1 LIGIFIFESYM
12 AEQDEGEKGAAGPQ
26 NDPGLMV
33 EELIDILKVL
43 NYEETFL
50 SSKGFRPLTRCHF
63 TSASVSSQDNFQYFT
78 ALFTWLLS
86 LNGASASF
94 NKYDDPGTIAN
105 NITVELSKL
114 GLNLDFPPQ
123 KLRSGVGEAPCLIL
137 LSLAKRALQ
146 SKKVKFSKPVFPKEK
161 EIQGEVIGG
170 EDDDLE
176 DNLIEEDDFE
186 EAVFAEVKAGQPVAE
201 EENEAD
207 NAPIWSSVDPNEWLL
222 EVERVGPRLKFA
234 ADPTGGDSR
243 EWRLHLEQ
251 TKQLKANI
259 LKELPE
265 TEAKLKR
272 IADDLSKCLERI
284 SAQERKINTS
294 MGEITG
300 NYRVQA
306 NSLNEVQLRYKQSN
320 ENVAEL
326 SSQLQQ
332 INERIEEIQD
342 KIDRQGKVVTNNS
355 PLQGIKEA
363 FKVLKAEIRDMELRG
378 AVLSHALFQAKL
390 KEKSN

>member
-1 LIGIFIFESYM
+1 M
-12 AEQDEGEKGAAGPQ
+12 AEPEEAEVAGSGPQ
-26 NDPGLMV
+26 NDPGIMI
-33 EELIDILKVL
+33 EEIIDIVKVL
-43 NYEETFL
+43 NYEDTFL
-50 SSKGFRPLTRCHF
+50 SSKGFKPLTKGHF
-63 TSASVSSQDNFQYFT
+63 TSASNNSQDNFQYFT
-78 ALFTWLLS
+78 ALVSWLLT
-86 LNGASASF
+86 LNGSSASF
-94 NKYDDPGTIAN
+94 NKYDDPGTISS
-105 NITVELSKL
+105 NITVELTKL
-114 GLNLDFPPQ
+114 GINLDFPPQ
-123 KLRSGVGEAPCLIL
+123 KIRAGVGEVPCLIL
-137 LSLAKRALQ
+137 LTLAKRALQ
-146 SKKVKFSKPVFPKEK
+146 SKKVKFSKPVFPKEQ

-170 EDDDLE
+170 EDDELE

-186 EAVFAEVKAGQPVAE
+186 EAVFAEIKTGHQAAE
-201 EENEAD
+201 EENNAD
-207 NAPIWSSVDPNEWLL
+207 NAPIWSVVDPSEWLL

-251 TKQLKANI
+251 TKQLKSNI

-265 TEAKLKR
+265 TESKLKR

-284 SAQERKINTS
+284 TAQERKINTS

-306 NSLNEVQLRYKQSN
+306 NALNEVQMRYKQSN

-326 SSQLQQ
+326 SSHLQQ
-332 INERIEEIQD
+332 INERIDEIQE
-342 KIDRQGKVVTNNS
+342 KIDKQGKIVTNTS

-363 FKVLKAEIRDMELRG
+363 LKVLRAETKDMELRG

>member
-1 LIGIFIFESYM
+1 M
-12 AEQDEGEKGAAGPQ
+12 AEPEEAEKAGSGPQ
-26 NDPGLMV
+26 NDPGIMI
-33 EELIDILKVL
+33 EEIIDILKVL
-43 NYEETFL
+43 NYEDTFL
-50 SSKGFRPLTRCHF
+50 SSKGFRPLTKGHF
-63 TSASVSSQDNFQYFT
+63 TSASSNSQENFQYFT
-78 ALFTWLLS
+78 ALVSWLFT
-86 LNGASASF
+86 LNGSSASF
-94 NKYDDPGTIAN
+94 NKYDDPGTISS
-105 NITVELSKL
+105 NITVELTKL
-114 GLNLDFPPQ
+114 GINLDFPPQ
-123 KLRSGVGEAPCLIL
+123 KIRAGVGEVPCLIL
-137 LSLAKRALQ
+137 LTLAKRALQ
-146 SKKVKFSKPVFPKEK
+146 SKKVKFSKPVFPKEQ

-176 DNLIEEDDFE
+176 DNMIEEDDFE
-186 EAVFAEVKAGQPVAE
+186 EAVFAEVKAGQLAAE

-207 NAPIWSSVDPNEWLL
+207 NAPIWSAVDPSEWLL

-265 TEAKLKR
+265 TESKLKR

-306 NSLNEVQLRYKQSN
+306 NALNEVQMRYKQSN

-326 SSQLQQ
+326 SSQLQL

-342 KIDRQGKVVTNNS
+342 KIDKQGKIVTNTS

-363 FKVLKAEIRDMELRG
+363 LKVLKAETKDMELRG

>member
-1 LIGIFIFESYM
+1 M
-12 AEQDEGEKGAAGPQ
+12 AEPEEAEKSASGPQ
-26 NDPGLMV
+26 NDPGVMI
-33 EELIDILKVL
+33 EEIIDILKVL
-43 NYEETFL
+43 NYEELFL
-50 SSKGFRPLTRCHF
+50 STKGFRPLTKAHF
-63 TSASVSSQDNFQYFT
+63 TTAGGNSQENFQYFT
-78 ALFTWLLS
+78 ALVSWLLS
-86 LNGASASF
+86 LNGSSAGF
-94 NKYDDPGTIAN
+94 NKYDDPTTVSN
-105 NITVELSKL
+105 NIIVELTKL
-114 GLNLDFPPQ
+114 GINLDFPPQ
-123 KLRSGVGEAPCLIL
+123 KIRAGVGEVPCLIL
-137 LSLAKRALQ
+137 LTLAKRALQ
-146 SKKVKFSKPVFPKEK
+146 SKKVKFSKPIFPKEQ

-170 EDDDLE
+170 EEDELDD
-176 DNLIEEDDFE
+176 NIIEEDEFE
-186 EAVFAEVKAGQPVAE
+186 EAVFAEVKGAQQAVE
-201 EENEAD
+201 EDNEAD
-207 NAPIWSSVDPNEWLL
+207 NAPIWSVVDPNEWLL

-251 TKQLKANI
+251 TKQLKSNI
-259 LKELPE
+259 LKDLPE
-265 TEAKLKR
+265 TELKLKR

-284 SAQERKINTS
+284 STQERKINSS

-306 NSLNEVQLRYKQSN
+306 NALNEVQLRYKQSN

-342 KIDRQGKVVTNNS
+342 KIDKQGKIVTNTS

-363 FKVLKAEIRDMELRG
+363 LKALRVETKDMELRG

>member
-1 LIGIFIFESYM
+1 M
-12 AEQDEGEKGAAGPQ
+12 AEPEEAEKAGSGPQ
-26 NDPGLMV
+26 NDPGIMI
-33 EELIDILKVL
+33 EEIIDILKVL
-43 NYEETFL
+43 NYEDTFL
-50 SSKGFRPLTRCHF
+50 SSKGFRPLTKGHF
-63 TSASVSSQDNFQYFT
+63 TSASNNSQENFQYFT
-78 ALFTWLLS
+78 ALVSWLFT
-86 LNGASASF
+86 LNGSSASF
-94 NKYDDPGTIAN
+94 NKYDDPGTISS
-105 NITVELSKL
+105 NITVELTKL
-114 GLNLDFPPQ
+114 GINLDFPPQ
-123 KLRSGVGEAPCLIL
+123 KIRAGVGEVPCLIL
-137 LSLAKRALQ
+137 LTLAKRSLQ
-146 SKKVKFSKPVFPKEK
+146 SKKVKFSKPVFPKEQ

-176 DNLIEEDDFE
+176 DNMIEEDDFE
-186 EAVFAEVKAGQPVAE
+186 EAVFAEVKGGQLAAE

-207 NAPIWSSVDPNEWLL
+207 NAPIWSSVDPSEWLL

-265 TEAKLKR
+265 TESKLKR

-284 SAQERKINTS
+284 TAQERKINTS

-306 NSLNEVQLRYKQSN
+306 NALNEVQMRYKQSN

-342 KIDRQGKVVTNNS
+342 KIDKQGKIVTNTS

-363 FKVLKAEIRDMELRG
+363 LKVLKAETRDMELRG